1 MEAAACGNGEV
12 AEVGKCRSG
21 VIRGDVARA
30 FGYDWVV
37 S

>member
-21 VIRGDVARA
+21 VIRGDVA